1 MKFDLNALE
10 SVDETHNP
18 RKWNKKTAEKL
29 AKLNEDCNM
38 TAGLEAKLLLA
49 VGARVMLRCNIDTNA
64 GLVNGA
70 IGTVV
75 SVRPNHVTVQFDHTN
90 TLYNVEKVKSRFTIM
105 KNFYIY
111 RRQFPLI
118 LAYAVTIH
126 KCQGLSLDCA
136 IVDLLDKV
144 FSAGMAYVAV
154 SRVRT
159 LQGLHLVAF
168 EPESIMVSTSCLKE
182 INRLRAT
189 YRPDLNPHPLP
200 APPKADHKR
209 KLTGSV
215 QHDNPKPKK
224 PCGANPGSLNK
235 GKQSLGTSK
244 TAPPKKTPTKRK
256 RTELAKSTDDQPAKK
271 ARNANEADVQFL
283 YQEPD
288 LPYKFHSVDE
298 QWQRDV

>member
-1 MKFDLNALE
+1 
-10 SVDETHNP
+10 
-18 RKWNKKTAEKL
+18 
-29 AKLNEDCNM
+29 
-38 TAGLEAKLLLA
+38 
-49 VGARVMLRCNIDTNA
+49 MLRRNIDTNA

-90 TLYNVEKVKSRFTIM
+90 TLYKVEKVKSRFAVM
-105 KNFYIY
+105 KYFYIY

-136 IVDLLDKV
+136 IVDLSDKV

-154 SRVRT
+154 SRVCT

-200 APPKADHKR
+200 APPKADRKRNMTTLNPRNHVVPTLALLTKESSLLVQVRQLPLR
-209 KLTGSV
+209 KLQQKEKERSWPNQQMTNLLRRHVVPTRLTFNFCTKSLTYLTNFIQWMSNGNVTCVTLWAFGFVGQTG
-215 QHDNPKPKK
+215 
-224 PCGANPGSLNK
+224 
-235 GKQSLGTSK
+235 
-244 TAPPKKTPTKRK
+244 
-256 RTELAKSTDDQPAKK
+256 
-271 ARNANEADVQFL
+271 
-283 YQEPD
+283 
-288 LPYKFHSVDE
+288 
-298 QWQRDV
+298 